1 MPVLT
6 RRTEMRQMD
15 DRDREGD
22 GPAPRAL
29 HSEHGKRSYFID
41 FVYYASAVGSVS
53 DAIPSRLRFNAFTM
67 NCVSHIHHGQ
77 WVRPDTRQREYNQ
90 LDPWVELAQL
100 LERGKFDAMFL
111 ADVVGTYDS
120 YGDSRDA
127 AVEEGLQIP
136 VNDPSLLIPAMAHAT
151 ESLGFAFTHSVLQE
165 HPFNFARRV
174 STLDHLT
181 GGRIG
186 WNIVTSYLNNAARNL
201 GYGSLP
207 VHEDRYRRAE
217 EYVTVLYKLLEGSWE
232 DDAVIVDLERGI
244 YADPEKIHDI
254 DHVGE
259 FYDVV
264 GPHLSEPSPQ
274 RTPLLF
280 QAGASSHGRA
290 FAARNAEAVFI
301 AGHTPEGARAHVE
314 EVRSLAAGYGRE
326 PADILFFQGLSFIVG
341 GTEEEARRK
350 AREVDEHASD
360 RGYAAHMAGNLGA
373 DPSKLDLEAP
383 LSELEGLATVQGLIR
398 GLIESAPDKS
408 WTLGDLLRYTGD
420 LRVVGTP
427 EQIADEL
434 ERWAAAGVDGINV
447 MYYTTPGSFVDFIEG
462 VTPVLQAR
470 GLQQREYRPGTLREK
485 LTDGDSGPLLNARHP
500 GAGVR
505 RERLSRVAA

>member
-1 MPVLT
+1 MT
-6 RRTEMRQMD
+6 N
-15 DRDREGD
+15 
-22 GPAPRAL
+22 
-29 HSEHGKRSYFID
+29 
-41 FVYYASAVGSVS
+41 
-53 DAIPSRLRFNAFTM
+53 RLRFNAFTM

-77 WVRPDTRQREYNQ
+77 WVRPDTRQREYNR
-90 LDPWVELAQL
+90 LDAWVELAKL

-120 YGDSRDA
+120 YGGNRDV

-136 VNDPSLLIPAMAHAT
+136 VNDPSLLIPAMAYVT
-151 ESLGFAFTHSVLQE
+151 ESIGFAFTASVLQD
-165 HPFNFARRV
+165 HPFNFARRIA
-174 STLDHLT
+174 TLDHLT
-181 GGRIG
+181 EGRVG

-217 EYVTVLYKLLEGSWE
+217 EYVQVIYKLLEGSWE
-232 DDAVIVDLERGI
+232 DDAVIADIERGI
-244 YADPEKIHDI
+244 YADPAKVHDI

-264 GPHLSEPSPQ
+264 GPHLAEPSRQ

-301 AGHTPEGARAHVE
+301 AGRTPEGARVHIE
-314 EVRSLAAGYGRE
+314 EVRALAGQYGRR
-326 PADILFFQGLSFIVG
+326 PGDILFFQGLSFIIG

-350 AREVDEHASD
+350 AREIDEIASE
-360 RGYAAHMAGNLGA
+360 RGYAAHMAGNLGT
-373 DPSKLDLEAP
+373 DPSVLDLSTP
-383 LSELEGLATVQGLIR
+383 ISELEGAFTVQGLLR
-398 GLIESAPDKS
+398 GLIESAPDRS
-408 WTLGDLLRYTGD
+408 WTLGDLFRFTGD

-434 ERWAAAGVDGINV
+434 QQWADAGVDGINV
-447 MYYTTPGSFVDFIEG
+447 MYYTTPGSFEEFIDG
-462 VTPVLQAR
+462 VTPVLQER
-470 GLQQREYRPGTLREK
+470 GLQQREYRDGTLREK
-485 LTDGDSGPLLNARHP
+485 ISDGASGPLLNPRHP
-500 GAGVR
+500 GAAVR
-505 RERLSRVAA
+505 RERLTATTNGARPSGAEVLA

>member
-1 MPVLT
+1 M
-6 RRTEMRQMD
+6 
-15 DRDREGD
+15 G
-22 GPAPRAL
+22 
-29 HSEHGKRSYFID
+29 
-41 FVYYASAVGSVS
+41 GSMS
-53 DAIPSRLRFNAFTM
+53 DAEPRRLRFNAFTM

-77 WVRPDTRQREYNQ
+77 WVRPDTRQREYNR

-111 ADVVGTYDS
+111 ADVIGTYDS
-120 YGDSRDA
+120 YGGNRDA

-151 ESLGFAFTHSVLQE
+151 ENLGFAFTHSVLQE

-174 STLDHLT
+174 ATLDHLT

-207 VHEDRYRRAE
+207 AHEDRYRRAE

-232 DDAVIVDLERGI
+232 DDAVIRDLERGI

-274 RTPLLF
+274 RTPVLF
-280 QAGASSHGRA
+280 QAGSSEQGRN
-290 FAARNAEAVFI
+290 FAARNAEAIFI
-301 AGHTPEGARAHVE
+301 IGRDIDGVQANIADVRARAAKV
-314 EVRSLAAGYGRE
+314 GRDPE
-326 PADILFFQGLSFIVG
+326 DVLFFQGLSFVVG
-341 GTEEEARRK
+341 GTEEEAQRK
-350 AREVDEHASD
+350 ARELEETASA
-360 RGYAAHMAGNLGA
+360 RGYAAHMGGGMGVDLSDIDLDSPIG
-373 DPSKLDLEAP
+373 DLE
-383 LSELEGLATVQGLIR
+383 SYNIQGIVK
-398 GLIESAPDKS
+398 GLIESVPDKT
-408 WTLGDLLRYTGD
+408 WTFGDLLQYRSTM
-420 LRVVGTP
+420 RVVGTP

-434 ERWAAAGVDGINV
+434 QRWSDAGVDGVNIS
-447 MYYTTPGSFVDFIEG
+447 YYTTPGSFVEFIDG
-462 VTPVLQAR
+462 VMPVLQER
-470 GLQQREYRPGTLREK
+470 GLAQRDYRPGTLREK
-485 LTDGDSGPLLNARHP
+485 LSDGRSGPLLDPTHP
-500 GAGVR
+500 GAAIR
-505 RERLSRVAA
+505 RERLAGVPA